1 MALSSIAEQP
11 ITTRRLVDYV
21 RPTGSGADQASLRS
35 LLAAA
40 GFPAGEGARA
50 LTEQVRRFQQS
61 QITGGQALVHG
72 ADGRAG
78 PETLAALR
86 RVVGQNLA
94 QAEVP
99 SGLADPQADAFVAG
113 PGRGARAPQ
122 QAALATP
129 PPPGQARVGGDEAAS
144 RRAAEEA
151 LRQREA
157 GAREPMTPGEE
168 QVENLRAMALRA
180 PPTTGEQLRE
190 ASADRARLGQIR
202 RELQAMGTESAAR
215 PDPTWTQRATRL
227 QREEE
232 ALTSRL
238 AANPQAA
245 RLDQLEQA
253 SRQLSEAERLSRG
266 WAGFGRS
273 RPEAERRVED
283 ARTRFN
289 GLASELGFLP

>member
-1 MALSSIAEQP
+1 MALSSIAQQP
-11 ITTRRLVDYV
+11 ITNRHLVNYV
-21 RPTGSGADQASLRS
+21 RPTGDGADQASLRS

-40 GFPAGEGARA
+40 GFPAGDGARA

-61 QITGGQALVHG
+61 QIAGGQALVHG

-86 RVVGQNLA
+86 RVVGHNLG

-99 SGLADPQADAFVAG
+99 SGLADAQADAFVAG

-122 QAALATP
+122 QATLATP
-129 PPPGQARVGGDEAAS
+129 LPPGQARPGTDEAAT

-157 GAREPMTPGEE
+157 GAREPMTPGEAQRE
-168 QVENLRAMALRA
+168 AAAALAGRA
-180 PPTTGEQLRE
+180 PPTPGEQLRE
-190 ASADRARLGQIR
+190 ATSDRARLAQIR

-227 QREEE
+227 QREED

-238 AANPQAA
+238 AANPQAG

-266 WAGFGRS
+266 WAGAGRS
-273 RPEAERRVED
+273 RPEAERREAD
-283 ARTRFN
+283 ARTRFE

>member
-11 ITTRRLVDYV
+11 ITTQRLVNYV
-21 RPTGSGADQASLRS
+21 RPTGDGADQASLRS

-40 GFPAGEGARA
+40 GFPAGDGARA
-50 LTEQVRRFQQS
+50 LTEQVRRFQQT
-61 QITGGQALVHG
+61 QIAGGHALVHG

-86 RVVGQNLA
+86 RLVGQNLG

-99 SGLADPQADAFVAG
+99 SGLADQQADAFVAG

-129 PPPGQARVGGDEAAS
+129 PAPGQARPGTDEAAT

-151 LRQREA
+151 LRQRA
-157 GAREPMTPGEE
+157 AAAREPMTPGEE
-168 QVENLRAMALRA
+168 QVESIRAMGLRA

-190 ASADRARLGQIR
+190 ASADRTRLGEIR
-202 RELQAMGTESAAR
+202 RELHAMGNESAAR
-215 PDPTWTQRATRL
+215 PSPDWAQRATRL

-232 ALTSRL
+232 ALTARL
-238 AANPQAA
+238 AANPQAG

-266 WAGFGRS
+266 WAGAGRS

-283 ARTRFN
+283 ARARLN